1 MEKIHNKLVRDGIIQ
16 IILNNN
22 GIPIYYELSD
32 KKYWQALL
40 EKDIEELEEVK
51 LAKNSEEIKEELAD
65 KLEVLRAM
73 AEFQGFSLDEII
85 KIANDKKEKRGGFSR
100 KLFLEKT
107 ID

>member
-32 KKYWQALL
+32 KEYWQALL

-73 AEFQGFSLDEII
+73 AEFQGFSLEEII